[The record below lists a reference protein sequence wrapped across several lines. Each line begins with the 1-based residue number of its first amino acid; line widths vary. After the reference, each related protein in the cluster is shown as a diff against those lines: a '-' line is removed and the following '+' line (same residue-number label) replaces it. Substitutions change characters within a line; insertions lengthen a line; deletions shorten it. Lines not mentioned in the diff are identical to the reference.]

1 MKKTYIPREM
11 LCGHFADIYLQGY
24 MSAPYPSWI
33 FTSVEAASAITFEQA
48 SLEFASGSFHVV
60 DSLFYGVELAII
72 VIR

>member
-1 MKKTYIPREM
+1 MRRS
-11 LCGHFADIYLQGY
+11 ADIYLQGY
-24 MSAPYPSWI
+24 MSAVYPSSI
-33 FTSVEAASAITFEQA
+33 FTASAITFEQA